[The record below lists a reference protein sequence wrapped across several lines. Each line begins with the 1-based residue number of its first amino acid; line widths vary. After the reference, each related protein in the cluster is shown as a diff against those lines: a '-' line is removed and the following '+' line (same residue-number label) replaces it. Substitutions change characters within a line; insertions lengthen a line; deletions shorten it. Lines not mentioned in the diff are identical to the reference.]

1 MRKTTAVVIFL
12 SMFPSLG
19 WGEEFGPSPKKCDQ
33 SQELRMG
40 ETSPCWGIL
49 MPQPWVLKGIECLQ
63 VDLPHCE
70 KRSALQVIEL
80 EAELEALKQKLQ
92 IAETAFEEQSV
103 LLDQAL
109 DIYEPPPW
117 YKSPWLWGTTGLILG
132 ASAATYLA
140 VQLRD

>member
-1 MRKTTAVVIFL
+1 MRKTIAVVI
-12 SMFPSLG
+12 SLFMIPG
-19 WGEEFGPSPKKCDQ
+19 LGLAQEFGPAPKKCDQ
-33 SQELRMG
+33 SQELHMG
-40 ETSPCWGIL
+40 EVSPCWGIL

-63 VDLPHCE
+63 VDLPHCD
-70 KRSALQVIEL
+70 KRNALEIEGL
-80 EAELEALKQKLQ
+80 KAEIEALKQKLQ
-92 IAETAFEEQSV
+92 ISETAFEEQSV

-132 ASAATYLA
+132 ASAASYLA